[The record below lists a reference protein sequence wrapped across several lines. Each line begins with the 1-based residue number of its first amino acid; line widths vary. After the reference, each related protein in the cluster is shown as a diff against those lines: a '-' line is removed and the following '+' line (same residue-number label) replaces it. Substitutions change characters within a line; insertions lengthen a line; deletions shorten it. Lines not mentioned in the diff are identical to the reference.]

1 MIKRI
6 VLVTAATVLGLLMVS
21 CGGSSSNENQPQ
33 TTPPATTD
41 ATPAAATG
49 QFSFTAYDVN
59 GVLHSS
65 TDWVG
70 KKPVIINFWGTWCPP
85 CRREIPDLV
94 QLYNEYNPKGIEMLG
109 LAVKD
114 QPNQVSAFT
123 KEHGMNWVMMMADN
137 NLVVRYRITGVPT
150 TIFLDRNGNEVR
162 RFIGP
167 QDQETFRKAF
177 ELILQS

>member
-1 MIKRI
+1 MIRKM
-6 VLVTAATVLGLLMVS
+6 VLAMATVLLGLLMVS
-21 CGGSSSNENQPQ
+21 CGGDSSNETSPQ
-33 TTPPATTD
+33 TTPQ
-41 ATPAAATG
+41 AAAETTPTADEG

-59 GVLHSS
+59 GVLRSS

-70 KKPVIINFWGTWCPP
+70 KQPVIINFWGTWCPP

-94 QLYNEYNPKGIEMLG
+94 LLYDEYSAKGIEMLG

-114 QPNQVSAFT
+114 QPDKVAAFT

-137 NLVVRYRITGVPT
+137 NLAIRYRITGVPT
-150 TIFLDRNGNEVR
+150 TIFLDRNGNEVG

-167 QDQETFRKAF
+167 QDHETFKKAF